1 MRPFNSANLHR
12 LPPIPNVQ
20 NPEDSGERGNSTFPE
35 SSKRRNEPPNRPRK
49 VGHNIRNTD
58 LPLRNSWSKMTTMN
72 PDLDLPDLLT
82 CTPQG
87 TWRIAGTRVS
97 LDSVIH
103 SFWEGATPEE
113 ICQDFP
119 SLSLAQAYG
128 AIAYYLKQRDKVDAY
143 LQAGR
148 DGAEELQRELNGR
161 HREFLSKLRQQL
173 LSSRQ
178 SPTPS

>member
-1 MRPFNSANLHR
+1 
-12 LPPIPNVQ
+12 
-20 NPEDSGERGNSTFPE
+20 
-35 SSKRRNEPPNRPRK
+35 
-49 VGHNIRNTD
+49 
-58 LPLRNSWSKMTTMN
+58 MTSMK
-72 PDLDLPDLLT
+72 PDLDLPDLLV

-97 LDSVIH
+97 IDSVVH

-119 SLSLAQAYG
+119 TLSLAQVYE
-128 AIAYYLKQRDKVDAY
+128 AIAYYLKQRDRVDAY

-148 DGAEELQRELNGR
+148 DGAEKLQRELAGR
-161 HREFLSKLRQQL
+161 HRDLLSKLRQQL

>member
-1 MRPFNSANLHR
+1 MAS
-12 LPPIPNVQ
+12 V
-20 NPEDSGERGNSTFPE
+20 
-35 SSKRRNEPPNRPRK
+35 K
-49 VGHNIRNTD
+49 
-58 LPLRNSWSKMTTMN
+58 
-72 PDLDLPDLLT
+72 PDVDLPDLLT
-82 CTPQG
+82 CTLQG

-119 SLSLAQAYG
+119 SLSLAQVYG

-148 DGAEELQRELNGR
+148 DGADKLEQELNGR
-161 HREFLSKLRQQL
+161 HKEFLSRLRQQL

-178 SPTPS
+178 SSTPS

>member
-1 MRPFNSANLHR
+1 MPS
-12 LPPIPNVQ
+12 
-20 NPEDSGERGNSTFPE
+20 
-35 SSKRRNEPPNRPRK
+35 
-49 VGHNIRNTD
+49 
-58 LPLRNSWSKMTTMN
+58 MN

-119 SLSLAQAYG
+119 SLSLAQVYE

-143 LQAGR
+143 LQAGQ
-148 DGAEELQRELNGR
+148 DSAEKLQQELNGR
-161 HREFLSKLRQQL
+161 HREFLSRLRQQL

>member
-1 MRPFNSANLHR
+1 M
-12 LPPIPNVQ
+12 
-20 NPEDSGERGNSTFPE
+20 
-35 SSKRRNEPPNRPRK
+35 K
-49 VGHNIRNTD
+49 
-58 LPLRNSWSKMTTMN
+58 

-87 TWRIAGTRVS
+87 TSRIAGTRVS

-119 SLSLAQAYG
+119 SLSLAQVYG
-128 AIAYYLKQRDKVDAY
+128 AIAYYLKQRDTVDAY

-148 DGAEELQRELNGR
+148 DDAEKLEQELNGR
-161 HREFLSKLRQQL
+161 HREFLSRVRQQL
-173 LSSRQ
+173 LSNRQ

>member
-1 MRPFNSANLHR
+1 MAGLIWLFM
-12 LPPIPNVQ
+12 
-20 NPEDSGERGNSTFPE
+20 
-35 SSKRRNEPPNRPRK
+35 K
-49 VGHNIRNTD
+49 
-58 LPLRNSWSKMTTMN
+58 

-97 LDSVIH
+97 LDSVIR
-103 SFWEGATPEE
+103 SFWDGATPEE

-119 SLSLAQAYG
+119 SLSLAQVYG
-128 AIAYYLKQRDKVDAY
+128 AIAYYLKRRDKVDAY

-148 DGAEELQRELNGR
+148 DGAETLQQELSGR
-161 HREFLSKLRQQL
+161 HREFLSRLRQQL
-173 LSSRQ
+173 LSNRQ

>member
-1 MRPFNSANLHR
+1 MAAM
-12 LPPIPNVQ
+12 
-20 NPEDSGERGNSTFPE
+20 DS
-35 SSKRRNEPPNRPRK
+35 
-49 VGHNIRNTD
+49 
-58 LPLRNSWSKMTTMN
+58 
-72 PDLDLPDLLT
+72 DLDLPGLLT

-128 AIAYYLKQRDKVDAY
+128 AIAYYLKQRDKVNAY
-143 LQAGR
+143 LQSGR
-148 DGAEELQRELNGR
+148 DSAEELQQELNGR
-161 HREFLSKLRQQL
+161 HRDFLSKLRQQL
-173 LSSRQ
+173 LSSRP
-178 SPTPS
+178 SPTPT

>member
-1 MRPFNSANLHR
+1 M
-12 LPPIPNVQ
+12 
-20 NPEDSGERGNSTFPE
+20 
-35 SSKRRNEPPNRPRK
+35 K
-49 VGHNIRNTD
+49 
-58 LPLRNSWSKMTTMN
+58 
-72 PDLDLPDLLT
+72 PDFTLPDLLI

-103 SFWEGATPEE
+103 AFWEGATPEE

-119 SLSLAQAYG
+119 PLSLQQAYET
-128 AIAYYLKQRDKVDAY
+128 IAYYLKQRDKVDAY

-148 DGAEELQRELNGR
+148 DGAETLREDFNTR
-161 HREFLSKLRQQL
+161 HSDFLGKLRQQL

>member
-1 MRPFNSANLHR
+1 MAPM
-12 LPPIPNVQ
+12 
-20 NPEDSGERGNSTFPE
+20 
-35 SSKRRNEPPNRPRK
+35 K
-49 VGHNIRNTD
+49 
-58 LPLRNSWSKMTTMN
+58 
-72 PDLDLPDLLT
+72 PDLDLPNLLT

-119 SLSLAQAYG
+119 SLSLAQVYR
-128 AIAYYLKQRDKVDAY
+128 AIAYYLKQRDNVDAY

-148 DGAEELQRELNGR
+148 HGAEKLEQELNGR
-161 HREFLSKLRQQL
+161 HREFLSRLRQQL

-178 SPTPS
+178 SSMRS

>member
-1 MRPFNSANLHR
+1 
-12 LPPIPNVQ
+12 
-20 NPEDSGERGNSTFPE
+20 
-35 SSKRRNEPPNRPRK
+35 
-49 VGHNIRNTD
+49 
-58 LPLRNSWSKMTTMN
+58 MN
-72 PDLDLPDLLT
+72 PDLNLPDLLI

-119 SLSLAQAYG
+119 SLSLPQVYG

-148 DGAEELQRELNGR
+148 DSEQKLHRELSGR

-173 LSSRQ
+173 TSNRQ

>member
-1 MRPFNSANLHR
+1 VKSSSFLAELPRFDNSQ
-12 LPPIPNVQ
+12 NV
-20 NPEDSGERGNSTFPE
+20 EMSYWVRGGGGDTC
-35 SSKRRNEPPNRPRK
+35 
-49 VGHNIRNTD
+49 D
-58 LPLRNSWSKMTTMN
+58 LPSGNGWSKMTSMK
-72 PDLDLPDLLT
+72 PELDLPDLLV

-87 TWRIAGTRVS
+87 SWRIAGTRVS
-97 LDSVIH
+97 IDSVIH
-103 SFWEGATPEE
+103 AFWEGATPEE

-119 SLSLAQAYG
+119 TLSLVQVYE

-148 DGAEELQRELNGR
+148 DSAQKLQQELNGR
-161 HREFLSKLRQQL
+161 HRELLSKLRQQL

>member
-1 MRPFNSANLHR
+1 MR
-12 LPPIPNVQ
+12 
-20 NPEDSGERGNSTFPE
+20 EGRGDTRNNDLL
-35 SSKRRNEPPNRPRK
+35 SSN
-49 VGHNIRNTD
+49 G
-58 LPLRNSWSKMTTMN
+58 WSKMTSMK
-72 PDLDLPDLLT
+72 PDLDLPDLLV

-97 LDSVIH
+97 FDSVIH
-103 SFWEGATPEE
+103 SFWKGATPEE
-113 ICQDFP
+113 VCQDFP
-119 SLSLAQAYG
+119 SLSLAQVYE

-148 DGAEELQRELNGR
+148 DGAEKLQQELNGR
-161 HREFLSKLRQQL
+161 HRDFLSKLRQQL

>member
-1 MRPFNSANLHR
+1 M
-12 LPPIPNVQ
+12 
-20 NPEDSGERGNSTFPE
+20 
-35 SSKRRNEPPNRPRK
+35 K
-49 VGHNIRNTD
+49 
-58 LPLRNSWSKMTTMN
+58 

-97 LDSVIH
+97 LDSVIR
-103 SFWEGATPEE
+103 SFWDGATPEE

-119 SLSLAQAYG
+119 SLSLAQVYG
-128 AIAYYLKQRDKVDAY
+128 AIAYYLKRRDKVDAY

-148 DGAEELQRELNGR
+148 DGAETLQQELSGR
-161 HREFLSKLRQQL
+161 HREFLSRLRQQL
-173 LSSRQ
+173 LSNRQ

>member
-1 MRPFNSANLHR
+1 MALPRFRNSE
-12 LPPIPNVQ
+12 NV
-20 NPEDSGERGNSTFPE
+20 EINSWSAKAGGDT
-35 SSKRRNEPPNRPRK
+35 
-49 VGHNIRNTD
+49 RNTD
-58 LPLRNSWSKMTTMN
+58 ELPLGIRWSIWLFMKSN
-72 PDLDLPDLLT
+72 LDLPDLLI

-119 SLSLAQAYG
+119 SLSLAQVYE
-128 AIAYYLKQRDKVDAY
+128 AIAYYLKQRNKVDAY

-148 DGAEELQRELNGR
+148 DGAEKLQQELNGR
-161 HREFLSKLRQQL
+161 HRDFLSKLRQQL